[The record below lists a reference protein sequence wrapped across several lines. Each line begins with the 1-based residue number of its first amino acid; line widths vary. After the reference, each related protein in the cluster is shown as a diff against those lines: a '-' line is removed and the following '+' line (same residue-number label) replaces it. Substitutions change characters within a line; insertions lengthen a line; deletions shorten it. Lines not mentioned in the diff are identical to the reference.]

1 MENSIIDLIIRIKNS
16 YLAGQE
22 VLVSP
27 YSRFKEEVLKK
38 LVELGFVKN
47 YEIEGEKI
55 KSLIIKLVYND
66 KGQAALRGVKLFS
79 RPSRRIYV
87 SYKELKP
94 VMSGI
99 GYAIISTPKGLMTNK
114 EAKKV
119 KVGGELLFHIW

>member
-16 YLAGQE
+16 YFAGQE
-22 VLVSP
+22 ALVSP

-79 RPSRRIYV
+79 RPSRRVYV

-114 EAKKV
+114 EAKKA